1 MVYILN
7 ILGLLLSDLSAL
19 TFLPIKD
26 KRLTGAESSEHT
38 GQNIIE
44 NLLMVIFLNKG
55 F

>member
-26 KRLTGAESSEHT
+26 KRLTGAESSVHT
-38 GQNIIE
+38 GQNIII
-44 NLLMVIFLNKG
+44 NYI
-55 F
+55 